1 MTSGLKEFAATMP
14 GETTLDRAAL
24 LIGRIGSLGSNER
37 ELALAP
43 YLAQLDAL
51 AASVQQIIDRAEP
64 GIDRGLSR
72 PLSGGGA
79 TGFTPAARSSHGP
92 EHGANERTLGAG
104 PEHGANE
111 RTLGA
116 GPIQRA
122 KAICTVLFDEA
133 GFRGNE
139 ADYYDPRNSF
149 LSCVLDRKL
158 GLPITLGI
166 LYLEVARRVG
176 VLAQGVNFPGQ
187 FIVRVAVEDAW
198 MFIDVFNNGKILTP
212 SELEGLVKKFVGPD
226 AKLEPRLVAAASK
239 RQILTRLLT
248 NLAGIYGKSGD
259 LDRSMAVLEHMA
271 IVDPDNNRL
280 SRELASLRERINAL
294 N

>member
-1 MTSGLKEFAATMP
+1 MTSGFKEFAAAMP

-24 LIGRIGSLGSNER
+24 LIGRIGSLGTDER

-51 AASVQQIIDRAEP
+51 AASVQQIIDHAEP
-64 GIDRGLSR
+64 
-72 PLSGGGA
+72 A
-79 TGFTPAARSSHGP
+79 
-92 EHGANERTLGAG
+92 
-104 PEHGANE
+104 
-111 RTLGA
+111 A

-133 GFRGNE
+133 EFRGNE
-139 ADYYDPRNSF
+139 ADYYNPRNSF

-158 GLPITLGI
+158 GIPITLGI

-198 MFIDVFNNGKILTP
+198 MFVDVFNNGKILTP

-280 SRELASLRERINAL
+280 SRELASLRERINTL

>member
-1 MTSGLKEFAATMP
+1 MTSGLNEFAAAMP

-24 LIGRIGSLGSNER
+24 LIGRIGSLGTDER
-37 ELALAP
+37 DLALAP

-51 AASVQQIIDRAEP
+51 AASVQQMIDHAEP
-64 GIDRGLSR
+64 
-72 PLSGGGA
+72 
-79 TGFTPAARSSHGP
+79 
-92 EHGANERTLGAG
+92 
-104 PEHGANE
+104 
-111 RTLGA
+111 A

-158 GLPITLGI
+158 GIPITLGI

-198 MFIDVFNNGKILTP
+198 MFVDVFNNGKILTP

-271 IVDPDNNRL
+271 IVEPDNNRL
-280 SRELASLRERINAL
+280 ARELASLRERINTL

>member
-1 MTSGLKEFAATMP
+1 MTYGLKEFAAAMP

-24 LIGRIGSLGSNER
+24 LIGRIDDLGAADGSNETAVPNV
-37 ELALAP
+37 ALAP

-51 AASVQQIIDRAEP
+51 AASVQQIIDHAEP
-64 GIDRGLSR
+64 
-72 PLSGGGA
+72 A
-79 TGFTPAARSSHGP
+79 
-92 EHGANERTLGAG
+92 AG
-104 PEHGANE
+104 PRHGANE

-122 KAICTVLFDEA
+122 KAICTVLFDDA

-158 GLPITLGI
+158 GIPITLGI

-198 MFIDVFNNGKILTP
+198 MFVDVFNRGKILAP

-259 LDRSMAVLEHMA
+259 LERSMAVLEHMA

-280 SRELASLRERINAL
+280 SRELASLRDRINTL